1 MIKMVTFML
10 YILHHNFFLIWC
22 IHSSPARNQA
32 KQSHKQASMQTSF
45 SYDQTDGQVDNKAT
59 GKILLEVLGPL
70 SLLFECLVSDGE
82 NY

>member
-1 MIKMVTFML
+1 
-10 YILHHNFFLIWC
+10 
-22 IHSSPARNQA
+22 
-32 KQSHKQASMQTSF
+32 MQTSF